1 MKAWQRA
8 PGSDIQQIM
17 IMLTDRERKR
27 LEQEREALVEQLRG
41 LGNLMRG
48 TVIRVGVKCGRAG
61 CGCERGEKHR
71 KVHLSVNLGG
81 RTRGCYLGRER
92 EALVAPLIAEY
103 QRAWRVINALT
114 TVNLA
119 LVRGTHPGG
128 RARQKRRRAS

>member
-1 MKAWQRA
+1 
-8 PGSDIQQIM
+8 M

-48 TVIRVGVKCGRAG
+48 TVIQVGVKCGRAG

-92 EALVAPLIAEY
+92 EPLVAPLIAEY

-128 RARQKRRRAS
+128 RARRKGRRAS